1 MILKSGSSLIWV
13 HVTTCA
19 HIDRVEGW
27 VDGKLHVR
35 IRSVPEKGRANK
47 ALIELLSDH
56 FSVAKSLIEIVSGS
70 TSRNKR
76 VRLPIEVLSP
86 ESPKR

>member
-13 HVTTCA
+13 HVTPCA
-19 HIDRVEGW
+19 HTNSVEGW
-27 VDGKLHVR
+27 VDGKLRVR
-35 IRSVPEKGRANK
+35 LRQAPEKGRANK

-70 TSRNKR
+70 TNRNKR
-76 VRLPIEVLSP
+76 VRLPTEVLSP
-86 ESPKR
+86 EFLKR